1 MGGFSRSA
9 SLFFVYVLIALF
21 AVLLYFHLECLND
34 QEQERQAR
42 IFKPEETDCRDIKWN
57 FAEFGVD
64 LEMDLDA
71 FGFDI
76 TEVELGPTPILAQ
89 KAPCAVLKLI
99 NFFIDGFQFSRGS
112 VVSHSVTIYDARK
125 NSPGSFHETGFTLID
140 LGEEPVTTDWRTP
153 ATTHQDADIK
163 KFYSQLEPH
172 IQKLYPQTKRMQWT
186 FNVLRGGLPTSYG
199 REFGDQPRVVNPHL
213 DYHQNDTARLLY
225 HKDFPAMKGQ
235 EAELLMGLGD
245 DEESRLGV
253 LLGIWKPIKPEK
265 VCDYPLAF
273 MDARTFDSDHQN
285 LNKLHVSLG
294 PTIFHNLNGAVSHA
308 DTQKWYYYPFQTTRE
323 VVFFHQYTRDTFF
336 VNPHGPFLNK
346 NCPEGTE
353 KRTSVEVRVALF
365 F

>member
-1 MGGFSRSA
+1 MGLYGSF
-9 SLFFVYVLIALF
+9 LFCSVSFITVLL
-21 AVLLYFHLECLND
+21 AVLLFFHLECLKD
-34 QEQERQAR
+34 QEKERLAR
-42 IFKPEETDCRDIKWN
+42 VFRPGETDCKDIKWN

-64 LEMDLDA
+64 FEMDLDA

-76 TEVELGPTPILAQ
+76 TEVELGPTSIFAQ
-89 KAPCAVLKLI
+89 KAPCAVLKFI
-99 NFFIDGFQFSRGS
+99 DFFVDGFQFSRGS
-112 VVSHSVTIYDARK
+112 VISHAVTIHDARN

-140 LGEEPVTTDWRTP
+140 LGEDPATTDFRTP
-153 ATTHQDADIK
+153 ATRHEDADIK
-163 KFYSQLEPH
+163 KFYAQLEPH
-172 IQKLYPQTKRMQWT
+172 IKRLYPQTKRMQWT

-199 REFGDQPRVVNPHL
+199 KEFGDQPRVVNPHL

-245 DEESRLGV
+245 DENSRLGV
-253 LLGIWKPIKPEK
+253 LLGIWKPLKPEK
-265 VCDYPLAF
+265 VCDFPLAL
-273 MDARTFDSDHQN
+273 MDARTFDNEHQS

-294 PTIFHNLNGAVSHA
+294 PTIFHNLNGAVSYSPH
-308 DTQKWYYYPFQTTRE
+308 QKWYYYSFQSTRE

-336 VNPHGPFLNK
+336 VNPHGSFLNK